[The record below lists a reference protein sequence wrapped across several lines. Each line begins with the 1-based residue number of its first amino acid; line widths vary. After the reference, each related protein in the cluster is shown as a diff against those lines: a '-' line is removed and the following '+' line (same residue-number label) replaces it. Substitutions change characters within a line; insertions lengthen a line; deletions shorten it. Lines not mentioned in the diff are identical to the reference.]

1 MSYTNSPAYN
11 MSKDINN
18 SNNSNNNNNNVNKNV
33 IRTFFDLCLTL
44 PNIGL
49 FVFYLIFILL
59 VPLILIAI
67 NKSNLITIYLPL
79 LVPIAIVISES
90 GGRKVR
96 QLYPLKTNETKLI
109 GKVSK
114 LLLNFMA
121 ICGIMWMA
129 VSNGIN
135 KNSLVYG
142 VLSGIVLIGVVF
154 LISPEF
160 IPIVIREGDK
170 YLEKKDAKMKHNIH
184 KYGIG
189 LLFIIILYVFDIV
202 FTEVSYRSLSS

>member
-1 MSYTNSPAYN
+1 MSNTNPPAYN
-11 MSKDINN
+11 MSIGNN
-18 SNNSNNNNNNVNKNV
+18 SSSNNSSNNSNV
-33 IRTFFDLCLTL
+33 IGTFFDVCLTL
-44 PNIGL
+44 PNVGL

-59 VPLILIAI
+59 VPLLLIALK
-67 NKSNLITIYLPL
+67 KSNLITIYLPL

-96 QLYPLKTNETKLI
+96 QLYPIKSNETELI

-135 KNSLVYG
+135 RNNLVYG
-142 VLSGIVLIGVVF
+142 VLSGIVTITVVF

-160 IPIVIREGDK
+160 IPVVIKKGDT
-170 YLEKKDAKMKHNIH
+170 YLEEKDAKMKYDLH

-202 FTEVSYRSLSS
+202 FTEVSYKSLSD

>member
-1 MSYTNSPAYN
+1 MSNTNSPAYN
-11 MSKDINN
+11 MPVGNN
-18 SNNSNNNNNNVNKNV
+18 SNNSINNNSNNSNV

-44 PNIGL
+44 PNVGL
-49 FVFYLIFILL
+49 FVFYLIFILI
-59 VPLILIAI
+59 VPLMLIGLK
-67 NKSNLITIYLPL
+67 KSNLITIYLPL

-90 GGRKVR
+90 GGNKVR
-96 QLYPLKTNETKLI
+96 QLYPIKSNETELI
-109 GKVSK
+109 GKISK

-121 ICGIMWMA
+121 ICGIMWIA

-135 KNSLVYG
+135 KNNLVYG
-142 VLSGIVLIGVVF
+142 VLSGIVTITVVF

-170 YLEKKDAKMKHNIH
+170 YLEKKGAKMKHNIH

-202 FTEVSYRSLSS
+202 FTEVSYRSLSN

>member
-1 MSYTNSPAYN
+1 MSNTNSPAYN
-11 MSKDINN
+11 MPVGNNN
-18 SNNSNNNNNNVNKNV
+18 SNIV
-33 IRTFFDLCLTL
+33 RTFFNLCLTL

-49 FVFYLIFILL
+49 FVFYLIFILI
-59 VPLILIAI
+59 VPLMLIGLK
-67 NKSNLITIYLPL
+67 KSNLITIYLPL

-90 GGRKVR
+90 GGNKVR
-96 QLYPLKTNETKLI
+96 QLYPLKSNETELI
-109 GKVSK
+109 GKISK

-121 ICGIMWMA
+121 ICGIMWIA

-135 KNSLVYG
+135 KNNLVYG
-142 VLSGIVLIGVVF
+142 VLSGIVTITVVF

-170 YLEKKDAKMKHNIH
+170 YLEKKGAKMKHNIH

-202 FTEVSYRSLSS
+202 FTEVSYRSLSN

>member
-1 MSYTNSPAYN
+1 MSNTNSPAYN
-11 MSKDINN
+11 MPVGNNTNN
-18 SNNSNNNNNNVNKNV
+18 SNNSNIV
-33 IRTFFDLCLTL
+33 RTFFNLCLTL

-49 FVFYLIFILL
+49 FVFYLIFILI
-59 VPLILIAI
+59 VPLMLIGLK
-67 NKSNLITIYLPL
+67 KSNLITIYLPL

-90 GGRKVR
+90 GGNKVR
-96 QLYPLKTNETKLI
+96 QLYPLKSNETELI
-109 GKVSK
+109 GKISK

-121 ICGIMWMA
+121 ICGIMWIA

-135 KNSLVYG
+135 KNNLVYG
-142 VLSGIVLIGVVF
+142 VLSGLVTITVVF

-170 YLEKKDAKMKHNIH
+170 YLEKKGAKMKHNIH

-202 FTEVSYRSLSS
+202 FTEVSYRSLSN